1 MDSALH
7 TVHLDI
13 PQSDLSF
20 FKELA
25 KKMGW
30 KMTVSTNK
38 DEKIQ
43 TDAKRDIMNDRLLAS
58 EKKCRHVKMTDEE
71 MDMALA
77 DEASFDECKQ
87 SILSEY

>member
-1 MDSALH
+1 MASALH

-30 KMTVSTNK
+30 KMIVSTDK
-38 DEKIQ
+38 DEKIP
-43 TDAKRDIMNDRLLAS
+43 TDAQRAIINDRLLAS

-71 MDMALA
+71 MDIALA

-87 SILSEY
+87 SF